1 MFPALICFSLILK
14 HLFDLEPNPKPIL
27 KPTVLETQKYKR
39 MKSRPCVG
47 ARVYA
52 NSAKCAA
59 IVLFVYLVNFA
70 EDY

>member
-14 HLFDLEPNPKPIL
+14 HLFDLDPKPIL

-59 IVLFVYLVNFA
+59 IVLFVYLVNLA
-70 EDY
+70 EDC